1 MEKGERLKR
10 KRLVKVEKG
19 VEKEVEKEV
28 VGGGYLMFEES
39 FSLVASSRALI
50 GAEVLACYIPTPA
63 S

>member
-1 MEKGERLKR
+1 MERGERLKR
-10 KRLVKVEKG
+10 KRLVK
-19 VEKEVEKEV
+19 VEKEV

>member
-1 MEKGERLKR
+1 MERGERLKR
-10 KRLVKVEKG
+10 KRLVKVEKE
-19 VEKEVEKEV
+19 VEKEMEKEV

>member
-10 KRLVKVEKG
+10 KRLVKVEKE
-19 VEKEVEKEV
+19 VEKEMEKEV

>member
-1 MEKGERLKR
+1 MK
-10 KRLVKVEKG
+10 
-19 VEKEVEKEV
+19 VEKEV

>member
-10 KRLVKVEKG
+10 KRLVK

>member
-1 MEKGERLKR
+1 MKVEEE
-10 KRLVKVEKG
+10 VEKG